1 MGKTCFIKCF
11 KANIWLAI
19 GWLIGISVSA
29 DVLGA
34 FNDTVTLAATPSE
47 RSAWFGPFFHRVEEG
62 TATGWTLSPVI
73 SYRNQPDLDREEFD
87 FGYPV
92 FSYSRFGDEYR
103 YQFLQLLAW
112 SGGSD
117 QTNQITKKFSLF
129 PLIFTSRSTDPE
141 HHYTAIGPFYGTIKH
156 RLMRDRIEFKM
167 FPMYS
172 KTWKNDVITRNYFYP
187 LVHLRE
193 GNQLQGWQVWPF
205 YGEEEKEITVVTNRF
220 GAAEQVPGH
229 ERQFALWPFWSRS
242 VEGIGTT
249 NEVRQQLILPF
260 YNSVRSSA
268 RDSTSVL
275 LPFGP
280 TWTTQKEKGYFEFGF
295 PWPLIGYARGEGKY
309 MDRITPLFSR
319 VSTPNARSD
328 FYLWPLY
335 KFNSVHSPP
344 LDRKRTRIGL
354 FLYSDLRQSNTETGQ
369 TFHRRDLWPL
379 FSKREEMN
387 GNERLQILAL
397 LEPLVPENR
406 RVERVYAPAY
416 SFWTSEK
423 NAATQESR
431 RSMLWNFCSIE
442 QGPESKKVS
451 LLFGIFRYQRVG
463 DRGTCRLFS
472 IPLGCGQR

>member
-1 MGKTCFIKCF
+1 
-11 KANIWLAI
+11 
-19 GWLIGISVSA
+19 
-29 DVLGA
+29 
-34 FNDTVTLAATPSE
+34 
-47 RSAWFGPFFHRVEEG
+47 
-62 TATGWTLSPVI
+62 
-73 SYRNQPDLDREEFD
+73 
-87 FGYPV
+87 
-92 FSYSRFGDEYR
+92 
-103 YQFLQLLAW
+103 
-112 SGGSD
+112 
-117 QTNQITKKFSLF
+117 
-129 PLIFTSRSTDPE
+129 
-141 HHYTAIGPFYGTIKH
+141 
-156 RLMRDRIEFKM
+156 
-167 FPMYS
+167 
-172 KTWKNDVITRNYFYP
+172 
-187 LVHLRE
+187 
-193 GNQLQGWQVWPF
+193 
-205 YGEEEKEITVVTNRF
+205 
-220 GAAEQVPGH
+220 
-229 ERQFALWPFWSRS
+229 
-242 VEGIGTT
+242 
-249 NEVRQQLILPF
+249 
-260 YNSVRSSA
+260 
-268 RDSTSVL
+268 
-275 LPFGP
+275 
-280 TWTTQKEKGYFEFGF
+280 
-295 PWPLIGYARGEGKY
+295 

-319 VSTPNARSD
+319 VSTPNARSN